1 MSPEY
6 RGNAHPRI
14 ENPKFT
20 KMIEGVEELMHEFD
34 PTGKKIIDEDWM
46 EWLKKNS
53 IFLLKKSPNIILR
66 TCSVLAD

>member
-6 RGNAHPRI
+6 RGNAHPRM

-34 PTGKKIIDEDWM
+34 PIGKKIID
-46 EWLKKNS
+46 
-53 IFLLKKSPNIILR
+53 
-66 TCSVLAD
+66 